1 MEQDRKSTKIVY
13 EQPEINLFDL
23 LETRRV
29 EAQDQIETLHKRIG
43 ALRDEL
49 YEEVASSHKEIMKEI
64 REMKQESKDHHEKM
78 DERLN
83 SLERWKW
90 IVVGGA
96 SVIGFL
102 VAIATDILSL
112 FT

>member
-1 MEQDRKSTKIVY
+1 
-13 EQPEINLFDL
+13 
-23 LETRRV
+23 V
-29 EAQDQIETLHKRIG
+29 EAQDQVETLHKRIG

-64 REMKQESKDHHEKM
+64 KEMKEESKAHHEKM
-78 DERLN
+78 DERLM

-96 SVIGFL
+96 SAIGFL
-102 VAIATDILSL
+102 VALATDVISIIS
-112 FT
+112 